1 MYVCVYANFC
11 ISVARPTYI
20 ILHSVGAYRNF
31 ADNLMHNLLL
41 SHSHTYL
48 LVYSTAT
55 EQRCSTTEF
64 RCPNREIGCIPLT
77 WVCDGENDCGDE
89 SDEIGCGGCG
99 FMSYYD
105 VT

>member
-1 MYVCVYANFC
+1 MLIFALVWQDLRTLCYTLLVLLC
-11 ISVARPTYI
+11 R
-20 ILHSVGAYRNF
+20 
-31 ADNLMHNLLL
+31 ADNLMHNIL
-41 SHSHTYL
+41 SLTHTL
-48 LVYSTAT
+48 IYSTAT

-99 FMSYYD
+99 FMSCDVSHDHPYYSA
-105 VT
+105 